1 VSIRED
7 IERAIAEERRRFG
20 ALEPWWVM
28 FDNGPAEALW
38 CSTPEGGDGYDVLAV
53 ARTLYYNRIRFVTV
67 TSTDPALVRLDLR
80 DVREHL
86 AVAESDMGRVMAAV
100 RRSGLHGHYR
110 KAGTDR
116 EYAF

>member
-1 VSIRED
+1 MSIRED

-20 ALEPWWVM
+20 ALEPWWVV
-28 FDNGPAEALW
+28 FDGPAEALW
-38 CSTPEGGDGYDVLAV
+38 CSTPESGDGYDVLAV
-53 ARTLYYNRIRFVTV
+53 ARTLYYNRIRFVTM

-116 EYAF
+116 EYGF

>member
-1 VSIRED
+1 MSIRED

-20 ALEPWWVM
+20 ALEPWLVM

-38 CSTPEGGDGYDVLAV
+38 CSTPESGDGYDVLAV
-53 ARTLYYNRIRFVTV
+53 ARTLYYNRIRFVTM

-116 EYAF
+116 EYGF